1 MKNLVSVIL
10 ALVMVL
16 AMVCCAEATVM
27 THEEYVAAE
36 LDTEVTI
43 ETYVQAHQSWWDSKL
58 TVYAQSEDGAYFI
71 YNMACA
77 SADDAALLVPGTKI
91 RVNGYKS
98 EWAGEV
104 EIVDATYEIIE
115 GEAFIPETTDV
126 TAFLGTEELTAY
138 QNMYI
143 AVNGLTVAAANEE
156 GAAFLYSWDGSGS
169 HEGNSDL
176 YFYLTDGENTYSFTV
191 ESYLCGNDTE
201 VYAAV
206 EALNVGDVVDVCGYL
221 YWYNGMQPHVTS
233 IVTK

>member
-126 TAFLGTEELTAY
+126 TAFL
-138 QNMYI
+138 
-143 AVNGLTVAAANEE
+143 
-156 GAAFLYSWDGSGS
+156 YSWDCSGS